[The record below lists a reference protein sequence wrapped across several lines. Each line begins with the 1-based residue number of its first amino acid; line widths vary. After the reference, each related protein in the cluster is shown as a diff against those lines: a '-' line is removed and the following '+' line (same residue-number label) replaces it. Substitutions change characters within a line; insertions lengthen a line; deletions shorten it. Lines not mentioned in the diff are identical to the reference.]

1 MAKPTLKELQK
12 AVKQVADIP
21 CEVDEEGF
29 LLANGVSMVRSA
41 YGRGDNEYE
50 LHVRDT
56 KNNKWKSFDAFE
68 DDNCIENAAKC
79 FVDFYN
85 SKTKSSEGRKT
96 SRPCS
101 MQKKIE
107 SLSKKK
113 EGVRDTLSSKEI
125 LQKLVE
131 AGSLD
136 AEELL
141 NDILE
146 DYLSDKDADKI
157 VEKSA
162 DGTTLT
168 PYWMTLPRSLKA
180 SPRRMKKPKSACSNP
195 YST

>member
-29 LLANGVSMVRSA
+29 LLANGVSMVRNA

-85 SKTKSSEGRKT
+85 SKTKSSESRKT

-107 SLSKKK
+107 SLRKENEDFSDYVALAKKK
-113 EGVRDTLSSKEI
+113 VEDEYADEYGVFT
-125 LQKLVE
+125 
-131 AGSLD
+131 D
-136 AEELL
+136 AYELL
-141 NDILE
+141 DSKANELVDDIMSENGIDQSERE
-146 DYLSDKDADKI
+146 DVYDA
-157 VEKSA
+157 VYGELCN
-162 DGTTLT
+162 TLV
-168 PYWMTLPRSLKA
+168 S
-180 SPRRMKKPKSACSNP
+180 SFGG
-195 YST
+195 